1 LRKIELSPLVITPV
15 ILAVAAGSFL
25 LGGAT
30 GGRVPSNLN
39 FLKPVRAAN
48 FSSLND
54 IYGLMQRDFD
64 GQIDDQKAPRPASSR
79 PAAIPTPFISPPARP
94 KISTTA
100 SPANFPASAP
110 KSV

>member
-1 LRKIELSPLVITPV
+1 LKKIELSPLVITPV

-48 FSSLND
+48 FSSLN
-54 IYGLMQRDFD
+54 
-64 GQIDDQKAPRPASSR
+64 KPSTAPRPASSR